1 MSVTAMSETER
12 IVLTAQEMREW
23 VDLELVTAEQ
33 HGRLVEHLRGNGSF
47 VSHTSVWQRLDI
59 ATIAYYF
66 GGFIILLAYTIF
78 MGIQWENLG
87 APAQTMVT
95 VATIAVLGGLGAY
108 LRERELS
115 LAGNLLI
122 FAATGL
128 TPLLIYCVQQLF
140 GLWPDPSVPYQNYYH
155 WVSPLWISMEVI
167 SIVVTVF
174 VWYLSRFPLHTL
186 LISFWTWFLSMDFVR
201 WVGDAS
207 GRPWSTEEQAIS
219 TLIGIALILIG
230 IALQKRAW
238 ERDSFWF
245 YLFGHILVL
254 CHLAALTLD
263 QGGWLSLIFIAVYLL
278 FVVGSVWLQRRV
290 FLVFGA
296 IGIYGYVCY
305 FAFTLLGVLGF
316 TFGLALVGLL
326 IIFSAVW
333 YQRYAKD
340 WLESRLASYQIG

>member
-78 MGIQWENLG
+78 MGSRWDSLE
-87 APAQTMVT
+87 ATAQTIVT
-95 VATIAVLGGLGAY
+95 VATIAVLGGVGAY
-108 LRERELS
+108 LREQKFV
-115 LAGNLLI
+115 LAGDILI

-128 TPLLIYCVQQLF
+128 FPVLIYCVQQLF
-140 GLWPDPSVPYQNYYH
+140 GLWPDSSIPYRGYYREIL
-155 WVSPLWISMEVI
+155 PLWIVIEVLTI
-167 SIVVTVF
+167 WVAVV

-186 LISFWTWFLSMDFVR
+186 LISFWAWFFAIDFVQ
-201 WVGDAS
+201 WVSNDTS
-207 GRPWSTEEQAIS
+207 RRWSTDEQVMS
-219 TLIGIALILIG
+219 VLIGLALILIG
-230 IALQKRAW
+230 IILQKRRKD
-238 ERDSFWF
+238 RDSFWF
-245 YLFGHILVL
+245 YLFGHILFL
-254 CHLAALTLD
+254 CHLATLTFD